1 MIEVGRSLVATLDI
15 DTLLQQLVDVAREL
29 TGARY
34 VALGVLN
41 DRRDALAQFFTTGID
56 AETYEA
62 IGTLPSG
69 RGVLG
74 HLIDHPQPLRLAR
87 VADHPASFGFPEHH
101 PPMQTFLG
109 VPVIIRGETFGNLYL
124 TDKANKHGG
133 VTEFD
138 DADEAAVVTLAAWA
152 AIAIE
157 NARSVQEGRL
167 RATIE
172 AAERERTHW
181 ARELH
186 DETLQAL
193 GGLRVMLSSALRRG
207 DEELL
212 EQTARDAVDQL
223 STDIAN
229 LRGMISELRPAAL
242 DELGLQAAL
251 EGLAARVSAS
261 SDLTI
266 ETDLHIRYPNMPRL
280 PLDISTAMYR
290 LVQEALNNVV
300 KHARASHV
308 WLSAVRGGGRLDISI
323 RDDGVGFDPENSS
336 RGFGVIGMR
345 ERAELI
351 DGVFDVLSAPG
362 SGTTIR
368 AVVPVD
374 GGPDGPLT

>member
-1 MIEVGRSLVATLDI
+1 MIEVGRGLVANLDI
-15 DTLLQQLVDVAREL
+15 DSLLQQLVDVAREL

-34 VALGVLN
+34 VAMGVLN
-41 DRRDALAQFFTTGID
+41 ERRDALAQFVTTGID
-56 AETYEA
+56 RETYEA

-74 HLIDHPQPLRLAR
+74 HLIDNPKPLRLAR
-87 VADHPASFGFPEHH
+87 VSEHSTSFGFPEHH

-109 VPVIIRGETFGNLYL
+109 VPVMIRGEAFGNLYL
-124 TDKANKHGG
+124 TDKANDHGG
-133 VTEFD
+133 VIEFE
-138 DADEAAVVTLAAWA
+138 DADEATVVTLAAWA
-152 AIAIE
+152 SIAIE
-157 NARSVQEGRL
+157 NARSVQEGTL
-167 RATIE
+167 RAAIE

-193 GGLRVMLSSALRRG
+193 GGLRVMLSTALRRG
-207 DEELL
+207 DKELL
-212 EQTARDAVDQL
+212 EQTSRDAVEQL
-223 STDIAN
+223 SDDIAN

-251 EGLAARVSAS
+251 EGLATRVAAAT
-261 SDLTI
+261 DLTI
-266 ETDLHIRYPNMPRL
+266 ETDLHIRYKNMPRL

-300 KHARASHV
+300 KHSGASHV
-308 WLSAVRGGGRLDISI
+308 WLNALRADGRLDITI

-336 RGFGVIGMR
+336 SGFGLVGMR
-345 ERAELI
+345 ERAELV

-368 AVVPVD
+368 TVVPVD
-374 GGPDGPLT
+374 GGPDGPLV